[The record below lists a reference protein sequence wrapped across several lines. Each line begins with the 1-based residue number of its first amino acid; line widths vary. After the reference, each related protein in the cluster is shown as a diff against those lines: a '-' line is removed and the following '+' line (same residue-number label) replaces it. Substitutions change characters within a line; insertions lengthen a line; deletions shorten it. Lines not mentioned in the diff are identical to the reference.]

1 MLLHVERVGLR
12 LGMALAVPALALV
25 VGACRSGPDARFAAE
40 AVRPADVVERVNA
53 PGSVTAAAQGELT
66 APAAAT
72 VQRLAVRDGAKVRPG
87 QLVAQL
93 SSSQVDQSLRQAQAA
108 LDAASSLGAA
118 VPSLPT
124 DQAVAALGQVQDQVT
139 ATSLAVITS
148 LRSVAGTLPEPQRSR
163 LAARL
168 DRAERQLDATRRA
181 TDAAVEQAAAAVD
194 AQTSALSSSLQAAT
208 AAQRAQ
214 AAVAV
219 EAARSQKQRLA
230 LRAPLGGTVQLG
242 REGSGAATGG
252 LATLPSLPQGAEQ
265 ALQGLTGGGGG
276 NQNGPVLRVGSEV
289 DAGQTVATVYDVDSL
304 EVAAEVDETDVALVR
319 TSQRAEVELDA
330 FPGARFV
337 ARVQRVAV
345 APSGA
350 SEGSAAG
357 GVTYQVDLV
366 LGDELQPPEDG
377 RRALP
382 RVGMTATAE
391 IEVRYARN
399 APSVPGSAL
408 VGRGRGQSVYV
419 IEGGRVRLRPVRVAA
434 DGEDRVA
441 IAAGLRDGERVVSKG
456 AERLRD
462 GQTWPGG

>member
-1 MLLHVERVGLR
+1 MLLDVERVGLR
-12 LGMALAVPALALV
+12 FGWALVVPALALV
-25 VGACRSGPDARFAAE
+25 LGACHSGPDARFAAE
-40 AVRPADVVERVNA
+40 AVRPADVIERVNA
-53 PGSVTAAAQGELT
+53 PGSVTAAAQGDLT

-93 SSSQVDQSLRQAQAA
+93 SSSQVDESLRQAQAA
-108 LDAASSLGAA
+108 LDAASSLGTA

-124 DQAVAALGQVQDQVT
+124 DQAVAALGRVQDQVT

-148 LRSVAGTLPEPQRSR
+148 LRSVAGTLPEPRRSR

-181 TDAAVEQAAAAVD
+181 TNAAVEQAAAAVN
-194 AQTSALSSSLQAAT
+194 AQTSALSRSLQAAT

-214 AAVAV
+214 AALAV
-219 EAARSQKQRLA
+219 EVARSQQQRLT

-242 REGSGAATGG
+242 REQTGSGGG
-252 LATLPSLPQGAEQ
+252 LGTLPSLPQGAQQ
-265 ALQGLTGGGGG
+265 ALQGLTGADGST
-276 NQNGPVLRVGSEV
+276 QNGPVLRVGSEV

-319 TSQRAEVELDA
+319 TGQRAEVELDA
-330 FPGARFV
+330 FPGARFE

-350 SEGSAAG
+350 SERSAAG

-391 IEVRYARN
+391 IEVRHARN
-399 APSVPGSAL
+399 ALSVPGSAL

-419 IEGGRVRLRPVRVAA
+419 VEGGRVRLRQVRVAA

-441 IAAGLRDGERVVSKG
+441 IAAGLREGERVVSKG

-462 GQTWPGG
+462 GQTWPGS

>member
-1 MLLHVERVGLR
+1 MLLHVEPVGLR
-12 LGMALAVPALALV
+12 LGRALVVPALALAV
-25 VGACRSGPDARFAAE
+25 AACRSGPDSRFAAE

-93 SSSQVDQSLRQAQAA
+93 SSSQVDESLRQAQAA

-124 DQAVAALGQVQDQVT
+124 DQAVAALGEVQSQVT
-139 ATSLAVITS
+139 TTSLAVITS

-181 TDAAVEQAAAAVD
+181 TNAAVQQAAAAVN
-194 AQTSALSSSLQAAT
+194 AQTSALSRSLQAAT

-214 AAVAV
+214 AALAL
-219 EAARSQKQRLA
+219 EAARSQQQRLT

-242 REGSGAATGG
+242 REQTGSGGG

-265 ALQGLTGGGGG
+265 ALQGLTGGGGGG

-319 TSQRAEVELDA
+319 TGQRAEVELDA
-330 FPGARFV
+330 FPGARFE

-350 SEGSAAG
+350 SERSAAG

-391 IEVRYARN
+391 IEVRHARN

-419 IEGGRVRLRPVRVAA
+419 VEGGRVRLRQVRVAA

-441 IAAGLRDGERVVSKG
+441 IAAGLREGERVVSKG

>member
-1 MLLHVERVGLR
+1 MLLDVERVGLR
-12 LGMALAVPALALV
+12 SGRALVVATLALAV
-25 VGACRSGPDARFAAE
+25 GACHSGPDERFAAE
-40 AVRPADVVERVNA
+40 VVRPADVVERVNA
-53 PGSVTAAAQGELT
+53 PGSVAAAAQGDLA

-108 LDAASSLGAA
+108 LDAASSLGGA

-148 LRSVAGTLPEPQRSR
+148 LRAVAGTLPEPQRSR
-163 LAARL
+163 LGARL
-168 DRAERQLDATRRA
+168 DRAERQLAATRRA
-181 TDAAVEQAAAAVD
+181 TSAAVEQAAAAVD
-194 AQTSALSSSLQAAT
+194 AQSSALSRSLQAAT

-214 AAVAV
+214 AALAL
-219 EAARSQKQRLA
+219 EAARSQQQRLT

-242 REGSGAATGG
+242 REQTGSGGG
-252 LATLPSLPQGAEQ
+252 LPTLPSLPQGAEQ
-265 ALQGLTGGGGG
+265 ALQGLTGGGGAA
-276 NQNGPVLRVGSEV
+276 QNGPVLRVGSEV
-289 DAGQTVATVYDVDSL
+289 DAGQTVATVYDLESL

-319 TSQRAEVELDA
+319 SGQPAEVELDA
-330 FPGARFV
+330 FPGARFE
-337 ARVQRVAV
+337 ARVRRVAV
-345 APSGA
+345 APSGGT
-350 SEGSAAG
+350 ERSAAG
-357 GVTYQVDLV
+357 GVTYQVDLA
-366 LGDELQPPEDG
+366 LGEELQPAEDG

-391 IEVRYARN
+391 IEVRHADN
-399 APSVPGSAL
+399 ALSVPGSAL
-408 VGRGRGQSVYV
+408 VGRGQGQSVYV
-419 IEGGRVRLRPVRVAA
+419 VEGGRVRLRQVRVAA

-441 IAAGLRDGERVVSKG
+441 IAAGLREGERVVSKG

-462 GQTWPGG
+462 GQTWPGS